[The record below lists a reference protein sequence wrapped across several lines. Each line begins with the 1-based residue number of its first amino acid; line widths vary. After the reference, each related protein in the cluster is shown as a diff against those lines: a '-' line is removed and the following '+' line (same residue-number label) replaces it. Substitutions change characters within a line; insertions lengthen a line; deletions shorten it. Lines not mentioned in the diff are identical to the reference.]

1 MAMKLKFEEYSL
13 KNRDVFIQQIH
24 KCFGLI
30 LCSDNSIL
38 YGSGS
43 LQGNEILHSYKEED
57 LLGFMFWFFTFK
69 IDVQNYSYYTDFWAI
84 SREGNN
90 IRSVF

>member
-1 MAMKLKFEEYSL
+1 MKLKFEQYSR
-13 KNRDVFIQQIH
+13 KNRSVFIQQIH
-24 KCFGLI
+24 KYFGLI
-30 LCSDNSIL
+30 LCGDNSIDE
-38 YGSGS
+38 SGS
-43 LQGNEILHSYKEED
+43 LPGNENLHSYKEED

-69 IDVQNYSYYTDFWAI
+69 IDVQSYSYYTDFWAI